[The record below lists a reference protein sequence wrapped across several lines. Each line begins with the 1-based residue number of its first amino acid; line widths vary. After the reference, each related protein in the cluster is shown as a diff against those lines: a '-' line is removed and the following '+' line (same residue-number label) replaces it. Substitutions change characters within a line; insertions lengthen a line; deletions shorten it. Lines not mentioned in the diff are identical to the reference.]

1 MSFRGAHVL
10 EAQNVIN
17 VVEEL
22 SYLNACYFVLAFAC
36 GGFRGCWLFTEKR

>member
-1 MSFRGAHVL
+1 L
-10 EAQNVIN
+10 EAQNVII

-36 GGFRGCWLFTEKR
+36 GGLGDAGSSQRRDK